1 MKNLLCLV
9 LLLFCISTS
18 SQEVFKKIDT
28 TNYQDKIAEQPKDF
42 EQFQLN
48 TSQLLKK
55 LLKTPLRESKNK
67 ASIILSLP
75 NGLGGF
81 EDFEIFESQILSIEL
96 SKKYPTIKSYV
107 GRSTKSTSTVRFS
120 YSPSQGFNASIS
132 NNKSATIL
140 IKPSNLK
147 NEKYISFS
155 RKDISEESNFECQTI
170 EDIKNSVSDISRRT
184 NDGYL
189 RRYRLAVA
197 TTAEYSGFFL
207 DGTEANDTER
217 KTKVLAAINTSL
229 TRINGIFERDFAI
242 TMELVSNNDLTI
254 FLDPS
259 TDPFNGS
266 FNSEL
271 QNTLDNTIGDSN
283 YDVGHLFAYE
293 GSVRGNAGC
302 IACVC
307 TTGSKGSGYTIH
319 NAPDSDYFNIIVS
332 HELGHQFGGYH
343 VQSSSNCRSSAGLQ
357 EVEPGSGSTI
367 MGYAGIC
374 PPNVQNRPDDYFNY
388 VDIRDIIQWTR
399 NDSSCAEL
407 ITTGNNDPTVNAGN
421 NYTIPKSTA
430 FILEG
435 TASDIDSSNNLT
447 YCWEENDPENPYSSD
462 YPSSTRVLGPMYR
475 SKLPISEPIR
485 YMPQLSDVLS
495 GNLTPTWEV
504 TPSVS
509 RTLDFVLTV
518 RDNALLGA
526 KTASDEMTVTID
538 DNFNPFRV
546 TSQNTAENWNVGDT
560 KTITWDTANTTNSPI
575 NATNVDIFLSVDGG
589 YTYPYTIASNI
600 ANDGSESIVIPEI
613 SSSTTEGRF
622 MVKASNNI
630 FFAVNETN
638 INIQSSEFIL
648 KFDDYTKTVCI
659 PNIVKFNFTYKT
671 FLGFSEV
678 TNFSAG
684 GIPTGVNVSFNP
696 SSALADGT
704 QVEVIVSNTTAFP
717 LGINQFNVIGTSTNV
732 TKQAVLNLST
742 YSNSIAEPQLSLPS
756 NNQFNVDT
764 NTTFSWNS
772 NNNAENYSIEIATDN
787 LFSSIIDSSTINDNN
802 YISNNLEYN
811 THYFWR
817 VKATNSCGTSLFSNT
832 FNFTTFCKPPSNINI
847 TNITASSVDV
857 SWTETGNASSWEIEI
872 VNQGVTPTG
881 SGTVVS
887 VNSHTINNLNSS
899 ENYDIYLR
907 SLCSASN
914 SSSWVG
920 PVSFSTLSDFCNG
933 DRFYDSGGPNGNYSN
948 NENITTVISLN
959 GADIVQAA
967 FLSFS
972 IESGWDYL
980 YIHDGSDTNAPLIGT
995 YSGSNIPPVI
1005 RSSQGN
1011 DLTFY
1016 FSSDGSVTY
1025 SGWEVEISCITV
1037 TCPAPSN
1044 LASSNLSA
1052 NSFNLSWTS
1061 NGSETN
1067 WEIEYGTVG
1076 FTNGNGT
1083 TVSATSNPFTLNGLT
1098 PVTNYDIYVRA
1109 NCGTTPGTDDSL
1121 WVGPISIETPCGKF
1135 TAPYFYDVEQQ
1146 TSGIVE
1152 DCWTSNPP
1160 THTGN
1165 YYWLPRYSYQ
1175 YDTQTGPYQAKSG
1188 NLFFASNTYASA
1200 GDVTELY
1207 TPFIDI
1213 ASLNVPVL
1221 DFYTFMHGSNV
1232 GSLHVDILDNGS
1244 WTTDVLVINGE
1255 QQTDA
1260 RDLWQEQ
1267 LVPLST
1273 FGDTIQ
1279 VRFRAI
1285 AGGYNLNEIDIDDIS
1300 VIEMPSCPNPTNF
1313 EVSNITASSVDL
1325 NWTSNGNE
1333 TNWEIEYGTVGF
1345 TNGNGTTVNATTNPF
1360 ILSNLNS
1367 QTNYDIY
1374 LRANCGT
1381 TPGTD
1386 DSLWV
1391 GPISAQTL
1399 GNYCNGDHFY
1409 DSGGAN
1415 GNYQNN
1421 ENKTTVIAPLFGDYV
1436 TVNFLEFNL
1445 EGCCDRLTIYDG
1457 PDVTAPSLGYFSG
1470 SNLPGTFTSTHTTG
1484 ALTFHFSSD
1493 GSITRSGWNAEVTCV
1508 SISCPPPT
1516 NAIVSN
1522 ITATQVTIDWLIGG
1536 TENSWEIEYGYGN
1549 FNQGNGTTIQTSNNS
1564 QILTN
1569 LAAGTGYSYYLR
1581 ANCGTSPGDNDS
1593 QWIGPFNFT
1602 TSCGVVSA
1610 PLYENFSGFS
1620 RPNCWEEFGFEPWNF
1635 NTYADFEAST
1645 AGDHTPSRTTNY
1657 AWIDGSPPSGN
1668 SHMSRLRTPW
1678 LDISNLA
1685 DPAMSF
1691 SLFSVNTLDNFHNTF
1706 KVVVYDFNGA
1716 RVELL
1721 MVQQSTD
1728 GWKTYVL
1735 DFSNLAITD
1744 VIQIEFVVLE
1754 NSPGFSEFNDIL
1766 IDEIKVNERYLLNAT
1781 SNTISDFKYYP
1792 NPVKKLLT
1800 IESSEQITLVLIYS
1814 ILGQKIYSLKPES
1827 IFKFDVD
1834 VSNLPNGTYMVKA
1847 LSDNKLHNFKIIID
1861 AE

>member
-1 MKNLLCLV
+1 M
-9 LLLFCISTS
+9 
-18 SQEVFKKIDT
+18 
-28 TNYQDKIAEQPKDF
+28 
-42 EQFQLN
+42 
-48 TSQLLKK
+48 
-55 LLKTPLRESKNK
+55 R
-67 ASIILSLP
+67 SI
-75 NGLGGF
+75 F
-81 EDFEIFESQILSIEL
+81 
-96 SKKYPTIKSYV
+96 
-107 GRSTKSTSTVRFS
+107 
-120 YSPSQGFNASIS
+120 
-132 NNKSATIL
+132 
-140 IKPSNLK
+140 
-147 NEKYISFS
+147 
-155 RKDISEESNFECQTI
+155 
-170 EDIKNSVSDISRRT
+170 
-184 NDGYL
+184 
-189 RRYRLAVA
+189 
-197 TTAEYSGFFL
+197 
-207 DGTEANDTER
+207 
-217 KTKVLAAINTSL
+217 
-229 TRINGIFERDFAI
+229 
-242 TMELVSNNDLTI
+242 
-254 FLDPS
+254 
-259 TDPFNGS
+259 
-266 FNSEL
+266 
-271 QNTLDNTIGDSN
+271 
-283 YDVGHLFAYE
+283 
-293 GSVRGNAGC
+293 
-302 IACVC
+302 

-319 NAPDSDYFNIIVS
+319 NALDSDYFNIIVS

-1345 TNGNGTTVNATTNPF
+1345 TNGNGTTVSATSNPFTLNGLTPVTNYDIYVRANCGTTPGTDDSLWVGPISIETPCGKFTAPYFYDVEQQTSGIVEDCWTSNPPTHTGNYYWLPRYSYQYDTQTGPYQAKSGNLFFASNTYASAGDVTELYTPFIDIASLNVPVLDFYTFMHGSNVGSLHVDILDNGSWTTDVLVINGEQQTDARDLWQEQLVPLSTFGDTIQVRFRAIAGGYNLNEIDIDDISVIEMPSCPNPTNFEVSNITASSVDLNWTSNGNETNWEIEYGTIGFTNGNGTTVNATTNPF